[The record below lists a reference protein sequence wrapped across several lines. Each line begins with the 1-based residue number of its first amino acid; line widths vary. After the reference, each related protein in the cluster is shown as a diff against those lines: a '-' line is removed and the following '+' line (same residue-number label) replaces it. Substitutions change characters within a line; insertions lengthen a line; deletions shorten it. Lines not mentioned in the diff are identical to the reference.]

1 MYPFSS
7 TKLLMNNIYNY
18 ITDDDL
24 IKDPLI
30 TKEILERL
38 TPRQNKMLDEGRL
51 LFNPVNGDMI
61 VPMMTQNGIAKIIVN
76 IF

>member
-1 MYPFSS
+1 
-7 TKLLMNNIYNY
+7 MNNIYNY
-18 ITDDDL
+18 ITDDNL
-24 IKDPLI
+24 VKDPLI
-30 TKEILERL
+30 TKEILDRL

-51 LFNPVNGDMI
+51 LLNPINGDMI

>member
-1 MYPFSS
+1 
-7 TKLLMNNIYNY
+7 MNNIYNY
-18 ITDDDL
+18 ITDDNL

-30 TKEILERL
+30 TKEILDRL
-38 TPRQNKMLDEGRL
+38 TPYQNKKLEEGRML
-51 LFNPVNGDMI
+51 LNPVNGDMI

>member
-1 MYPFSS
+1 M
-7 TKLLMNNIYNY
+7 NIYDY

-24 IKDPLI
+24 IKDPLV
-30 TKEILERL
+30 TKKILDGL
-38 TPRQNKMLDEGRL
+38 TPYQNKKLDEGKL
-51 LFNPVNGDMI
+51 LFNPVTGDMV

>member
-1 MYPFSS
+1 
-7 TKLLMNNIYNY
+7 MNNIYNY

-30 TKEILERL
+30 TKEILDRL

>member
-1 MYPFSS
+1 MI
-7 TKLLMNNIYNY
+7 KMIHNY
-18 ITDDDL
+18 ITDDNDNV

-30 TKEILERL
+30 TKEILAQL
-38 TPRQNKMLDEGRL
+38 TPAQNTMLNKGKL

-61 VPMMTQNGIAKIIVN
+61 VPMRISQNQIAKIIVN

>member
-1 MYPFSS
+1 
-7 TKLLMNNIYNY
+7 MNNIYNY
-18 ITDDDL
+18 ISDNDDSI

-30 TKEILERL
+30 TKEILAQL
-38 TPRQNKMLDEGRL
+38 TPAQNRFLSKGKM
-51 LFNPVNGDMI
+51 LFNPINGDMI

>member
-1 MYPFSS
+1 M
-7 TKLLMNNIYNY
+7 IHNY
-18 ITDDDL
+18 ITYDNDNV

-30 TKEILERL
+30 TKEILSQL
-38 TPRQNKMLDEGRL
+38 TPAQNTMLNKGKL

>member
-1 MYPFSS
+1 M
-7 TKLLMNNIYNY
+7 IHNY
-18 ITDDDL
+18 ITDDNDNV

-30 TKEILERL
+30 TKEILSKL
-38 TPRQNKMLDEGRL
+38 TPAQNTMLNKGKL

-61 VPMMTQNGIAKIIVN
+61 VPVVTQNGIAKIIVN

>member
-1 MYPFSS
+1 
-7 TKLLMNNIYNY
+7 MNNIYNY
-18 ITDDDL
+18 ITDNDDSI

-30 TKEILERL
+30 TKEILSQL
-38 TPRQNKMLDEGRL
+38 TPAQNRFLNKGKM
-51 LFNPVNGDMI
+51 LFNPINGDMI

>member
-1 MYPFSS
+1 M
-7 TKLLMNNIYNY
+7 NIYDY

-24 IKDPLI
+24 VKDPLI
-30 TKEILERL
+30 TKEILDRL

>member
-1 MYPFSS
+1 M
-7 TKLLMNNIYNY
+7 NIYDY

-24 IKDPLI
+24 IKDPLV
-30 TKEILERL
+30 TKKIIEGL

-51 LFNPVNGDMI
+51 LLNPVNGDMI

>member
-1 MYPFSS
+1 
-7 TKLLMNNIYNY
+7 MNNIYNY

>member
-1 MYPFSS
+1 
-7 TKLLMNNIYNY
+7 MNNIYSY
-18 ITDDDL
+18 ITDDNL
-24 IKDPLI
+24 VKDPLV
-30 TKEILERL
+30 TKKIIDGL

-51 LFNPVNGDMI
+51 LLNPINGDMI

>member
-1 MYPFSS
+1 M
-7 TKLLMNNIYNY
+7 NIYDY

-30 TKEILERL
+30 TKKILDGL

-51 LFNPVNGDMI
+51 LINPVNGDMV
-61 VPMMTQNGIAKIIVN
+61 VPVMRQGGSAKIIVN
-76 IF
+76 IY

>member
-1 MYPFSS
+1 MYS
-7 TKLLMNNIYNY
+7 Y

-30 TKEILERL
+30 TNKILEEL
-38 TPRQNKMLDEGRL
+38 TPYQNKKLNEGKL

-61 VPMMTQNGIAKIIVN
+61 VPIMTQNGIAKIIVN

>member
-1 MYPFSS
+1 
-7 TKLLMNNIYNY
+7 MNNIYNY
-18 ITDDDL
+18 ITDDNL
-24 IKDPLI
+24 VKDPLI

-38 TPRQNKMLDEGRL
+38 TPRQNKILDSGRL